1 MAKYF
6 QTTFQGKTYQ
16 VDFDQ
21 PIDLSIPLRA
31 GIEQVNCYYAEPVVY
46 ETIRQGNFVGSV
58 AEGGPCNYQRVH
70 LTPHGNGTHTECY
83 GHISAD
89 PQAII
94 TQCLQQFMA
103 FALLIT
109 LSPLPQGTDWV
120 LTQAQLEAALG
131 ELEPEAVVIRTL
143 PNGIEKQYRQYS
155 GTNPPYLT
163 AAAAEYLC
171 RKRVQHL
178 LIDLPSVDREQDEG
192 RLSAHKNFWNWE
204 VAIRQQATITELI
217 YVAPEVL
224 DGWYL
229 LNLQIIS
236 LTTDASPSKPIL
248 YRLNAV

>member
-6 QTTFQGKTYQ
+6 QTYFQGKAYQ

-31 GIEQVNCYYAEPVVY
+31 GIEQVNCYYAEPIVY

-83 GHISAD
+83 GHLSVD
-89 PQAII
+89 PQATIA
-94 TQCLQQFMA
+94 QCLQQFMA

-109 LSPLPQGTDWV
+109 LSPQPQGQDWI
-120 LTQAQLEAALG
+120 LTQAQLEEALG
-131 ELEPEAVVIRTL
+131 EHQPEAVVIRTL
-143 PNGIEKQYRQYS
+143 PNTIEKQHRQYS
-155 GTNPPYLT
+155 GTNPPYLA

-171 RKRVQHL
+171 RKGVQHL

-192 RLSAHKNFWNWE
+192 RLSAHKKFWNWDLS
-204 VAIRQQATITELI
+204 IRQQATITELI